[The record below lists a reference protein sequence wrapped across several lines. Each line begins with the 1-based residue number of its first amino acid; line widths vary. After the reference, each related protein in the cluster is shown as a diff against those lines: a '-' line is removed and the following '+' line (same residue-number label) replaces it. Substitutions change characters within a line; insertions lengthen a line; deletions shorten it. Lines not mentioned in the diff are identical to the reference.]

1 MSYKNGKDILPEEV
15 LSQIQRY
22 FSGGIIYI
30 PSPDKPKEWGTETG
44 IKEQLRKRNFEIKAK
59 KDQGYSI
66 EELMMEYHL
75 SYDSIKRI
83 VYGN

>member
-15 LSQIQRY
+15 LFQIQKY

-30 PSPDKPKEWGTETG
+30 PSPDKPKEWGTKTG
-44 IKEQLRKRNFEIKAK
+44 IKEQLRIRNIEIKAK
-59 KDQGYSI
+59 KKQGFSI
-66 EELMMEYHL
+66 EELMVEYHL

-83 VYGN
+83 VYCN